1 MAMAIEW
8 GGLLNYALFFATFAG
23 IFAVTALG
31 LNVQWG
37 LSGQLNFGIA
47 GFFAIG
53 AYTSAILT
61 SEPTATHLGGFDL
74 PIIVGLIAAM
84 ALSALVA
91 WAVGWVTAGLRTD
104 YLAIATIGL
113 AECIRLIV
121 KNEDWLTNGVRGI
134 PGVPRLAA
142 EWFGPSPWVMLLLV
156 AACVVFAYAHIEM
169 ARTSPW
175 GRLQLAI
182 RENERGATAAGKN
195 VARARLE
202 AFVFGAAFMGLGGAL
217 YAHLFG
223 FISPE
228 AFGPN
233 FSTFLVWVMLIAGG
247 SGNNKGAILGS
258 FVIWLIWSG
267 TEILTNR
274 LPAEFATQAGAL
286 RLLLIGLLV
295 QVVLIYRPQGL
306 MPEKT

>member
-1 MAMAIEW
+1 MMDL
-8 GGLLNYALFFATFAG
+8 GGLLNYAIFFATFAG

-53 AYTSAILT
+53 SYTTAILT
-61 SEPTATHLGGFDL
+61 SEPVAARLGGFDM
-74 PIIVGLIAAM
+74 PILVGLAAAM

-91 WAVGWVTAGLRTD
+91 WAVGWVTKGLRTD
-104 YLAIATIGL
+104 YLAIATIGV
-113 AECIRLIV
+113 AECIRLVV

-134 PGVPRLAA
+134 PAIPNPGTTWLGSGS
-142 EWFGPSPWVMLLLV
+142 WGMLLVV
-156 AACVVFAYAHIEM
+156 AACVIFAYAHIEA

-202 AFVFGAAFMGLGGAL
+202 AFVLGAAFMGLGGAL

-223 FISPE
+223 FVSPE
-228 AFGPN
+228 AFSPN
-233 FSTFLVWVMLIAGG
+233 FSTFLVWVMLIVGG
-247 SGNNKGAILGS
+247 SGNNKGAIIGS
-258 FVIWLIWSG
+258 FVVWLIWSG

-274 LPAEFATQAGAL
+274 LPVEYANQAGAL

-306 MPEKT
+306 MPEKL

>member
-1 MAMAIEW
+1 MDMA
-8 GGLLNYALFFATFAG
+8 GLLNYAIFFATFAG

-53 AYTSAILT
+53 SYTTAILT
-61 SEPTATHLGGFDL
+61 SEPVASRIGGFDM
-74 PIIVGLIAAM
+74 PVIVGLAAAM
-84 ALSALVA
+84 VLSALVA
-91 WAVGWVTAGLRTD
+91 WAVGWVTRGLRTD
-104 YLAIATIGL
+104 YLAIATIGV
-113 AECIRLIV
+113 AECIRLVV

-134 PGVPRLAA
+134 PGIPRPGA
-142 EWFGPSPWVMLLLV
+142 EWFGPGAWVMLLVV
-156 AACVVFAYAHIEM
+156 AAAVIFTYVHIEA
-169 ARTSPW
+169 ARASPW

-247 SGNNKGAILGS
+247 SGNNKGAIVGS

-274 LPAEFATQAGAL
+274 LPPETATQAGAL

-306 MPEKT
+306 MPEKV

>member
-1 MAMAIEW
+1 MATMLEW
-8 GGLLNYALFFATFAG
+8 GGLLNYAIFFATFAG

-53 AYTSAILT
+53 SYTSAILT
-61 SEPTATHLGGFDL
+61 SEPVATRLGGFGL
-74 PIIVGLIAAM
+74 PIVVGLAAAM

-91 WAVGWVTAGLRTD
+91 WAVGWVTKGLRTD
-104 YLAIATIGL
+104 YLAIATIGV

-134 PGVPRLAA
+134 PAIPNPGAA
-142 EWFGPSPWVMLLLV
+142 WLGSGSWGMLLVV
-156 AACVVFAYAHIEM
+156 AACVIFAYAHIEA
-169 ARTSPW
+169 ARASPW

-202 AFVFGAAFMGLGGAL
+202 AFVLGAAFMGLGGAL

-223 FISPE
+223 FVSPE

-233 FSTFLVWVMLIAGG
+233 FSTFLVWVMLIVGG

-258 FVIWLIWSG
+258 FVVWLIWSG

-274 LPAEFATQAGAL
+274 LPVEYANQAGAL

-306 MPEKT
+306 MPEKL

>member
-1 MAMAIEW
+1 MDAV
-8 GGLLNYALFFATFAG
+8 GVLNYAIFFATFAG

-53 AYTSAILT
+53 SYATAILT
-61 SEPTATHLGGFDL
+61 SEPVATRIGGFDL
-74 PIIVGLIAAM
+74 PIVFGLAAAM
-84 ALSALVA
+84 VLSALVA
-91 WAVGWVTAGLRTD
+91 WAIGWVTAGLRTD
-104 YLAIATIGL
+104 YLAIATIGI
-113 AECIRLIV
+113 AECIRLIA

-134 PGVPRLAA
+134 PAIPRPMAD
-142 EWFGPSPWVMLLLV
+142 WFGASGWAMLLVV
-156 AACVVFAYAHIEM
+156 AVCVILTYAAIEA
-169 ARTSPW
+169 ARASPW

-202 AFVFGAAFMGLGGAL
+202 AFVLGAAFMGLGGAL

-247 SGNNKGAILGS
+247 SGNNRGAIVG
-258 FVIWLIWSG
+258 
-267 TEILTNR
+267 
-274 LPAEFATQAGAL
+274 
-286 RLLLIGLLV
+286 
-295 QVVLIYRPQGL
+295 
-306 MPEKT
+306 

>member
-1 MAMAIEW
+1 MEL
-8 GGLLNYALFFATFAG
+8 GGLLNYAIFFATFAG
-23 IFAVTALG
+23 IFAVVALG

-53 AYTSAILT
+53 AYASAILT
-61 SEPTATHLGGFDL
+61 SPQVATRLGGFDM
-74 PIIVGLIAAM
+74 PIIVGLFAAIAF
-84 ALSALVA
+84 SALAA
-91 WAVGWVTAGLRTD
+91 WAVGWITAGLRTD
-104 YLAIATIGL
+104 YLAIATIGV
-113 AECIRLIV
+113 AETIRLVV

-134 PGVPRLAA
+134 QAIPRPAG
-142 EWFGPSPWVMLLLV
+142 EWFGPNAWIMLSVV
-156 AACVVFAYAHIEM
+156 ALCLALAYAAIEA
-169 ARTSPW
+169 ARASPW

-182 RENERGATAAGKN
+182 RENERGATAAGKD

-202 AFVFGAAFMGLGGAL
+202 AFVLGAAFMGLGGAL
-217 YAHLFG
+217 YAHFFG

-247 SGNNKGAILGS
+247 SGNNRGAILGS

-274 LPAEFATQAGAL
+274 LPLEFVTQAGAL

-295 QVVLIYRPQGL
+295 QLVLIFRPKGL
-306 MPEKT
+306 LPEKL

>member
-1 MAMAIEW
+1 MEL
-8 GGLLNYALFFATFAG
+8 GGLLNYAIFFATFAG
-23 IFAVTALG
+23 IFAVVALG

-53 AYTSAILT
+53 AYASAILT
-61 SEPTATHLGGFDL
+61 SPPVATRLGGFDM
-74 PIIVGLIAAM
+74 PIVVGLIAAM
-84 ALSALVA
+84 ALSALAA
-91 WAVGWVTAGLRTD
+91 WGIGWITAGLRTD
-104 YLAIATIGL
+104 YLAIATIGV
-113 AECIRLIV
+113 AETIRLVV

-134 PGVPRLAA
+134 PAIPYPGT
-142 EWFGPSPWVMLLLV
+142 EWFGHNAWIMLLVV
-156 AACVVFAYAHIEM
+156 AICLALAYAAIEA
-169 ARTSPW
+169 ARASPW

-182 RENERGATAAGKN
+182 RENERGATAAGKD

-202 AFVFGAAFMGLGGAL
+202 AFVLGAAFMGLGGAL
-217 YAHLFG
+217 YAHFFG
-223 FISPE
+223 FVSPE

-233 FSTFLVWVMLIAGG
+233 FSTFLVWVMLVAGG
-247 SGNNKGAILGS
+247 SGNNRGAILGA

-274 LPAEFATQAGAL
+274 LPLEFVTQAGAL

-295 QVVLIYRPQGL
+295 QFVLIFRPKGL
-306 MPEKT
+306 LPEKL

>member
-1 MAMAIEW
+1 MDAV
-8 GGLLNYALFFATFAG
+8 GLLNYAIFFATFAG

-53 AYTSAILT
+53 SYATAILT
-61 SEPTATHLGGFDL
+61 SEPVATRVGGFGL
-74 PIIVGLIAAM
+74 PIVVGLAAAM
-84 ALSALVA
+84 ILSALLA
-91 WAVGWVTAGLRTD
+91 WAIGWVTAGLRTD
-104 YLAIATIGL
+104 YLAIATIGI

-134 PGVPRLAA
+134 PAIPRPMAD
-142 EWFGPSPWVMLLLV
+142 WFGASGWTMLLLV
-156 AACVVFAYAHIEM
+156 AVCAGLAYAAIEA
-169 ARTSPW
+169 ARASPW

-202 AFVFGAAFMGLGGAL
+202 AFVLGAAFMGLGGAL

-247 SGNNKGAILGS
+247 SGNNRGAILGS

-274 LPAEFATQAGAL
+274 LPVEYANQAGAL

-295 QVVLIYRPQGL
+295 QVVLIHRPQGL
-306 MPEKT
+306 IPERL

>member
-1 MAMAIEW
+1 MEP
-8 GGLLNYALFFATFAG
+8 GGLLNYAIFFATFAG
-23 IFAVTALG
+23 IFAVVALG

-53 AYTSAILT
+53 AYASAILT
-61 SEPTATHLGGFDL
+61 SPQVATRLGGFDM
-74 PIIVGLIAAM
+74 PIVVGLFAAIAF
-84 ALSALVA
+84 SALAA
-91 WAVGWVTAGLRTD
+91 WAVGWITAGLRTD
-104 YLAIATIGL
+104 YLAIATIGV
-113 AECIRLIV
+113 AETIRLVV

-134 PGVPRLAA
+134 QAIPRPAG
-142 EWFGPSPWVMLLLV
+142 EWFGPNAWIMLSVV
-156 AACVVFAYAHIEM
+156 ALCLALAYAAIEA
-169 ARTSPW
+169 ARASPW

-182 RENERGATAAGKN
+182 RENERGATAAGKD

-202 AFVFGAAFMGLGGAL
+202 AFVLGAAFMGLGGAL
-217 YAHLFG
+217 YAHFFG

-247 SGNNKGAILGS
+247 SGNNRGAILGS

-274 LPAEFATQAGAL
+274 LPLEFVTQAGAL

-295 QVVLIYRPQGL
+295 QLVLIFRPKGL
-306 MPEKT
+306 LPEKL

>member
-1 MAMAIEW
+1 MEFA
-8 GGLLNYALFFATFAG
+8 GLLNYAVFFATFAG
-23 IFAVTALG
+23 IFAVVALG

-53 AYTSAILT
+53 SYTAAILT
-61 SEPTATHLGGFDL
+61 SEPVATRIGGFGL
-74 PIIVGLIAAM
+74 PIVVGLIAAM
-84 ALSALVA
+84 ILSALAA
-91 WAVGWVTAGLRTD
+91 WLIGWITAGLRTD
-104 YLAIATIGL
+104 YLAIATIGV
-113 AECIRLIV
+113 AETIRLIV

-134 PGVPRLAA
+134 PGIPRPAE
-142 EWFGPSPWVMLLLV
+142 EWFGHNGWVMLIFVLV
-156 AACVVFAYAHIEM
+156 CLVLAYV
-169 ARTSPW
+169 
-175 GRLQLAI
+175 AI
-182 RENERGATAAGKN
+182 ERGATAAGKN

-202 AFVFGAAFMGLGGAL
+202 AFVLGAAVMGLGGAL
-217 YAHLFG
+217 YAHFFG
-223 FISPE
+223 FVSPE

-247 SGNNKGAILGS
+247 SGNNRGAILGA

-274 LPAEFATQAGAL
+274 LPAELVTQAGAL

-295 QVVLIYRPQGL
+295 QAVLIFRPQGL
-306 MPEKT
+306 LPEKL